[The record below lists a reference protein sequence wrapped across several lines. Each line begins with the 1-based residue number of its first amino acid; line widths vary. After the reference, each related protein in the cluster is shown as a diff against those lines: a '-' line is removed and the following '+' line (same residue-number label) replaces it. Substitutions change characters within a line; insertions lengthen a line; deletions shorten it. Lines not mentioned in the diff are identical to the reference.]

1 MILKDIVKKIPVL
14 RKFLKKLYLNNKSAD
29 FEKISQKSEVDPKL
43 VVFESFQGRSYSCSP
58 KAIYQ
63 YMLSCPDFNDYS
75 YVWIFRDISAHGSF
89 PQNTRLVKFDSEES
103 FHAYAKAGTW
113 ITNSRLRDFYIPKK
127 NQRYIQCWHGT
138 PFKKIGCD
146 VTAAGNA
153 TSTVQEIYDEYTNEA
168 KRISFFISPSDF
180 TTSKLISAF
189 NLKSLGKEN
198 RIIQKG
204 YPRNDSLFNTNLKT
218 VENLKKIL
226 NIPQHKK
233 VILYCPTFRDN
244 QFNGNGYTLEP
255 TIDFYSLK
263 EKCGDDFVILFR
275 AHYFIANSFD
285 FKKYSGYV
293 VNVSDHDDINDLYL
307 ISDIL
312 ITDYSSVFFDYAN
325 LKRPILFYLYD
336 FEEYK
341 NNMRDFYFGTAM
353 LPGPVTQT
361 QENLETEL
369 NKVLEDIRK
378 GGNGLLKYEKT
389 LNAFNKKF
397 NPYEDGHSAERT
409 TKELFY

>member
-1 MILKDIVKKIPVL
+1 MNLKDIVKKIP
-14 RKFLKKLYLNNKSAD
+14 FLKKILKKIYLNNKSAY
-29 FEKISQKSEVDPKL
+29 FKKISQNCEADPKL
-43 VVFESFQGRSYSCSP
+43 VVFEAFQGRSYSCSP
-58 KAIYQ
+58 KAIYE
-63 YMLSCPDFNDYS
+63 YMLNCPQFKDYS
-75 YVWIFRDISAHGSF
+75 YVWIFRDLNSHGKF

-153 TSTVQEIYDEYTNEA
+153 TSTVQEIYNEYTDEA

-180 TTSKLISAF
+180 TTSKLISSF
-189 NLKSLGKEN
+189 NLKSLNKEN
-198 RIIQKG
+198 CIIQKG

-218 VENLKKIL
+218 VENFKKNL
-226 NIPQHKK
+226 NIPPNKK
-233 VILYCPTFRDN
+233 IILYCPTFRDN
-244 QFNGNGYTLEP
+244 QFSGSGYTLEP
-255 TIDFYSLK
+255 TVDFNSLK
-263 EKCGDDFVILFR
+263 ENCGDDFVILFR

-285 FKKYSGYV
+285 FTKYSNFV
-293 VNVSDHDDINDLYL
+293 INVSNHDDINELYL

-361 QENLETEL
+361 QENLEIEL
-369 NKVLEDIRK
+369 NKILNDIRN
-378 GGNGLLKYEKT
+378 GGNGLLSFKKSIIS
-389 LNAFNKKF
+389 FNKKF

-409 TKELFY
+409 IKELF

>member
-1 MILKDIVKKIPVL
+1 MNLKDIVKKIP
-14 RKFLKKLYLNNKSAD
+14 FLKKILKKIYLNNKSAY
-29 FEKISQKSEVDPKL
+29 FKKISQNCEADPKL
-43 VVFESFQGRSYSCSP
+43 VVFEAFQGRSYSCSP
-58 KAIYQ
+58 RAIYE
-63 YMLSCPDFNDYS
+63 YMLNCPQFKDYS
-75 YVWIFRDISAHGSF
+75 YVWIFRDLNAHGKF

-113 ITNSRLRDFYIPKK
+113 ITNSRLRDFYIPNK

-153 TSTVQEIYDEYTNEA
+153 TSTVQEIYNEYTDEA

-189 NLKSLGKEN
+189 NLKSLNKEN
-198 RIIQKG
+198 CIIQKG

-218 VENLKKIL
+218 VENFKKNL
-226 NIPQHKK
+226 NIPPNKK
-233 VILYCPTFRDN
+233 IILYCPTFRDN
-244 QFNGNGYTLEP
+244 QFSGSGYTLEP
-255 TIDFYSLK
+255 TVDFNSLK
-263 EKCGDDFVILFR
+263 ENCGDDFVILFR

-285 FKKYSGYV
+285 FTKYSNFV
-293 VNVSDHDDINDLYL
+293 INVSNHDDINELYL

-353 LPGPVTQT
+353 LPGLVTQT
-361 QENLETEL
+361 QENLEIEL
-369 NKVLEDIRK
+369 IKILNDIRN
-378 GGNGLLKYEKT
+378 GGNGLLNFEKSIIS
-389 LNAFNKKF
+389 FNKKF

-409 TKELFY
+409 IKELF